1 MKNDNE
7 LLAAMPVRKAFF
19 RLALPAVA
27 AQLINILYNLV
38 DKMFIGH
45 IPGVGKQALAG
56 VGVTAPVILAISA
69 FAALVSMGG
78 APKASIF
85 MGKGDNEQAEKVMG
99 SCAWMLIVLSVVL
112 TAFMLI
118 FGKMI
123 LQLFGASDNTILYAT
138 DYMNIYCVGTLFT
151 QLTLGLNAF
160 ITAQG
165 KTLISMCNVAVGAVT
180 NIVLDAILINGFGM
194 GVKGAALATVIAQG
208 VSTCFVIHYLIKPTS
223 QLKLRLKNIRFER
236 KLLLPCILLGT
247 SPALMQLTENM
258 VAISFNT
265 SLQKYGGDIAVA
277 SMSILTSIM
286 QFVMLLLPGLVQGAQ
301 PLLSYNLGAKN
312 ISRVKKTFR
321 LLLICCLSGSFLIWL
336 VCMLI
341 PQNVASIFTDDVPL
355 ITYTGKSM
363 RIYLAM
369 LLIYGIQVACQY
381 SFVALDQAKKA
392 IFLTI
397 WRKIILLIPLIFILP
412 RILSGSAMEVFLAE
426 PIADTII
433 DHGVNIEKFTPC
445 REKDNQFAISSQL
458 ISRKHIEKSIE
469 AFAKYLNKYD
479 GSAKLYIMGD
489 GDEKENLRKLAKDL
503 GADKNII
510 FTGKLGHNELIEI
523 LKKSIAMLVY
533 TQSDLNMVSIV
544 ESLSLATPVITTS
557 VPYCSSY
564 IESENLGIVD
574 DNWNEDDLRRIATSD
589 EYINNCM
596 NYRKYLPTEYKAE
609 QFLKVKGLI

>member
-1 MKNDNE
+1 MEKDNE
-7 LLAAMPVRKAFF
+7 LLAVIPVPKAFLK
-19 RLALPAVA
+19 LALPAVA

-45 IPGVGKQALAG
+45 IPGVGQQALAG

-99 SCAWMLIVLSVVL
+99 SCTWMLIVLSVVL

-123 LQLFGASDNTILYAT
+123 LQLFGASEDTISYAT
-138 DYMNIYCVGTLFT
+138 DYMNIYCLGTLFT

-180 NIVLDAILINGFGM
+180 NIVLDAILINGLGM

-208 VSTCFVIHYLIKPTS
+208 VSTCFVIHYLVNPKS
-223 QLKLRLKNIRFER
+223 QLKLRLKNIRFE
-236 KLLLPCILLGT
+236 KQLLLPCIFLGT

-265 SLQKYGGDIAVA
+265 SLQKYGGDMAVA

-312 ISRVKKTFR
+312 IPRVKKTFR
-321 LLLICCLSGSFLIWL
+321 LLLICCISGSFLIWL
-336 VCMLI
+336 VCMI
-341 PQNVASIFTDDVPL
+341 MPGNVAAIFTDDRAL
-355 ITYTGKSM
+355 IAYTEKSM

-412 RILSGSAMEVFLAE
+412 QILSGSAMGVFLAE
-426 PIADTII
+426 PIADTIA
-433 DHGVNIEKFTPC
+433 VCTTSPMFWN
-445 REKDNQFAISSQL
+445 
-458 ISRKHIEKSIE
+458 
-469 AFAKYLNKYD
+469 YY
-479 GSAKLYIMGD
+479 
-489 GDEKENLRKLAKDL
+489 RKLK
-503 GADKNII
+503 
-510 FTGKLGHNELIEI
+510 
-523 LKKSIAMLVY
+523 
-533 TQSDLNMVSIV
+533 
-544 ESLSLATPVITTS
+544 
-557 VPYCSSY
+557 
-564 IESENLGIVD
+564 
-574 DNWNEDDLRRIATSD
+574 
-589 EYINNCM
+589 
-596 NYRKYLPTEYKAE
+596 
-609 QFLKVKGLI
+609 

>member
-1 MKNDNE
+1 MENDNE
-7 LLAAMPVRKAFF
+7 LLAAMPVPKAFIK
-19 RLALPAVA
+19 LALPAVA

-45 IPGVGKQALAG
+45 IPEVGKEALAG

-99 SCAWMLIVLSVVL
+99 SGTWMLIVLSVVL

-123 LQLFGASDNTILYAT
+123 LQLFGASDDTISYAT
-138 DYMNIYCVGTLFT
+138 DYMNIYCLGTLFT

-194 GVKGAALATVIAQG
+194 GVRGAALATVIAQG
-208 VSTCFVIHYLIKPTS
+208 VSTCFVIHYLVTPKS

-236 KLLLPCILLGT
+236 QLLLPCIFLGT

-265 SLQKYGGDIAVA
+265 SLQKYGGDMAVA

-321 LLLICCLSGSFLIWL
+321 LLLICCVSGSFLIWL

-341 PQNVASIFTDDVPL
+341 PGNVASVFTGDMAL
-355 ITYTGKSM
+355 ITYTEKSM

-369 LLIYGIQVACQY
+369 LLIYGVQVACQY

-412 RILSGSAMEVFLAE
+412 QILSGSAMGVFLAE
-426 PIADTII
+426 PIADTIA
-433 DHGVNIEKFTPC
+433 VCTTAPMFWN
-445 REKDNQFAISSQL
+445 
-458 ISRKHIEKSIE
+458 
-469 AFAKYLNKYD
+469 YY
-479 GSAKLYIMGD
+479 
-489 GDEKENLRKLAKDL
+489 RKLK
-503 GADKNII
+503 
-510 FTGKLGHNELIEI
+510 
-523 LKKSIAMLVY
+523 
-533 TQSDLNMVSIV
+533 
-544 ESLSLATPVITTS
+544 
-557 VPYCSSY
+557 
-564 IESENLGIVD
+564 
-574 DNWNEDDLRRIATSD
+574 
-589 EYINNCM
+589 
-596 NYRKYLPTEYKAE
+596 
-609 QFLKVKGLI
+609 